1 MGLIHIYHGT
11 GKGKTTASLGLILRM
26 AGKGEKVIFSQF
38 LKCGD
43 SSEIKAL
50 KELKNVTVLC
60 SFKPHG
66 FFIKLSDEEKAEVK
80 RETLELF
87 EKIKKDGKTASLI
100 VMDEILDAIG
110 LGLIEE
116 KAVADYLKE
125 QKEFSEIILTGRNPS
140 DNLREIADY
149 ITNMEKEKHP
159 FDKGYPAR
167 EGIEY

>member
-1 MGLIHIYHGT
+1 MGLIHIYHGN
-11 GKGKTTASLGLILRM
+11 GKGKTTASLGLSLRM
-26 AGKGEKVIFSQF
+26 AGLGKKVLFSQF

-50 KELKNVTVLC
+50 KEFEEVKVLC
-60 SFKPHG
+60 SPIPHG
-66 FFIKLSDEEKAEVK
+66 FFITLSDKEKEDVK
-80 RETLELF
+80 REIGELF
-87 EKIKKDGKTASLI
+87 SKVKDEALDKDLI
-100 VMDEILDAIG
+100 VMDEILDAVG

-116 KAVADYLKE
+116 EALIYFLKV
-125 QKEFSEIILTGRNPS
+125 QKEKSEIVLTGRNPS
-140 DNLREIADY
+140 DNLRKSADY